1 MTTLYEYL
9 YARKGAAY
17 RSDQIKE
24 YSWLKKKPEV
34 DLSIGRLAG
43 NSRIH
48 GDASQ
53 EVQGRVIDLM
63 VEVGV
68 RYKLSYRDIAHM
80 LLLAKVES
88 GFNPDA
94 AAGTTSAAGLGQFT
108 KATVDE
114 AAKDHISKRRLKF
127 TLDLRG
133 EHVFDA
139 QRGAYGVLLSYM
151 ICKER
156 AISKF
161 GNDYEASLYLF
172 HHEGWYFRAS
182 REELQSANVKAVYQ
196 VIKAKILPH
205 LAPVEHLLKGKTD
218 VQFELTT
225 REGSAYS
232 DQPFVAVRPQ
242 RDKGSTVAPRAAQ
255 RTNPGLL
262 DVVLGRTDASG
273 KTPTFSLKALEEV
286 VFVILNRDYKA
297 LVDVRSVN
305 GPTYQVKRGETIGDI
320 ARRNGSSVDDV
331 ARINGISDPDRVR
344 AGQVIKLPGAQ
355 ATYTVK
361 RGDTLDRIAA
371 KNGITL
377 KDLARLNNIS
387 DPDRISV
394 GQELV
399 LFNGARLPRRP
410 DRALV
415 ATILSETLNMGSF
428 GALDAI
434 IEHSRSH
441 IVLPK
446 GNEAHRGEGAANVIS
461 IKGGSSTDQVIQ
473 RAKEKHV
480 PHRTSEAREPKEV
493 QRPGSTLGK
502 PLREKMLFPMSSFP
516 RQSYK
521 EGMRAFGFR
530 RGGGKRK
537 HAGCDIYAPIGTIV
551 RAMDDGK
558 VVQVAPFYLGTD
570 EVVVDHGGFLI
581 RYGEVMPGA
590 HFVKVGDEVRRGQ
603 ALSKVGKLE
612 GLSQSMLH
620 IEAYT
625 SSLDAVKHPLTI
637 KGAAPY
643 MRRSDLVD
651 ITPTLDSAVL
661 KD

>member
-9 YARKGAAY
+9 HSPKGAAY
-17 RSDQIKE
+17 RSGQIKE
-24 YSWLKKKPEV
+24 YSWLKLKPQV
-34 DLSIGRLAG
+34 DSSIGRLAG
-43 NSRIH
+43 NSRVH
-48 GDASQ
+48 GDASR
-53 EVQGRVIDLM
+53 EVQSRVIDLL

-94 AAGTTSAAGLGQFT
+94 AAGTTSAAGLGQYT
-108 KATVDE
+108 KATADE

-139 QRGAYGVLLSYM
+139 QKGAYGVLLSYM

-172 HHEGWYFRAS
+172 HHEGWYFRA
-182 REELQSANVKAVYQ
+182 RKEELESAKLKAVYQ
-196 VIKAKILPH
+196 VMNTKILPH
-205 LAPVEHLLKGKTD
+205 LTPVEELLKSKTD

-232 DQPFVAVRPQ
+232 DQPFFAIRPQ
-242 RDKGSTVAPRAAQ
+242 PDKGASPAPRAAQ
-255 RTNPGLL
+255 GTKPDRL
-262 DVVLGRTDASG
+262 DVVLGRTDGSG
-273 KTPTFSLKALEEV
+273 RTPAFSLKALEEV
-286 VFVILNRDYKA
+286 VFVILNRDYKG
-297 LVDVRSVN
+297 LTEVRSAN
-305 GPTYQVKRGETIGDI
+305 GPTYQVKKGETIGDI
-320 ARRNGSSVDDV
+320 ARRNETSVNEI
-331 ARINGISDPDRVR
+331 ARINGITNPDRVR
-344 AGQVIKLPGAQ
+344 AGQVIKLPGGQ
-355 ATYTVK
+355 ATYTAK
-361 RGDTLDRIAA
+361 RGDTLRKIAA
-371 KNGITL
+371 ENGTTVE
-377 KDLARLNNIS
+377 DLARINNLS

-399 LFNGARLPRRP
+399 LFNGVRLPRRP
-410 DRALV
+410 DRGLI
-415 ATILSETLNMGSF
+415 ATLLSETLNLGSF

-441 IVLPK
+441 IALPK
-446 GNEAHRGEGAANVIS
+446 GNEAHRGVGAANVIS
-461 IKGGSSTDQVIQ
+461 IKGGSSAAQVIQ
-473 RAKEKHV
+473 RSKERGV
-480 PHRTSEAREPKEV
+480 PHRTNESRESKEV
-493 QRPGSTLGK
+493 QRPASALGK
-502 PLREKMLFPMSSFP
+502 PLREKMLFPLPLMP

-537 HAGCDIYAPIGTIV
+537 HAGCDLYAPIGTMV

-558 VVQVAPFYLGTD
+558 VVQADPFYLGTD
-570 EVVVDHGGFLI
+570 EIVVDHGGFLI

-590 HFVKVGDEVRRGQ
+590 HFVKVGDLVKRGQ

-620 IEAYT
+620 IEAYST
-625 SSLDAVKHPLTI
+625 SLDPVKHPLTI
-637 KGAAPY
+637 KGAGPY

-651 ITPTLDSAVL
+651 ITPTLDSAIM